1 MSHMPRETGAPA
13 GLSRKHRAAPRFL
26 APLGGR
32 SLALGALSCV
42 LVWIAHTSQASR
54 LARLASQGLGLPPAT
69 DPSRECW
76 REDMGCEA
84 DNPPR

>member
-1 MSHMPRETGAPA
+1 MALR
-13 GLSRKHRAAPRFL
+13 GL
-26 APLGGR
+26 
-32 SLALGALSCV
+32 
-42 LVWIAHTSQASR
+42 LVWIAETSQASR

-76 REDMGCEA
+76 REDMGREA